1 MITAGLLELVWIPL
15 GIIVGWIYT
24 KINKLENQLDKKVD
38 KDDYHEILGLV
49 SEIRDMLTEVRLE
62 VAKWVGK
69 LEGQAKLRD

>member
-1 MITAGLLELVWIPL
+1 MITTGLLELVWIPF
-15 GIIVGWIYT
+15 GIIVGWLYT
-24 KINKLENQLDKKVD
+24 KIGKLESRVDNKVD

-69 LEGQAKLRD
+69 LEGQAKPRD